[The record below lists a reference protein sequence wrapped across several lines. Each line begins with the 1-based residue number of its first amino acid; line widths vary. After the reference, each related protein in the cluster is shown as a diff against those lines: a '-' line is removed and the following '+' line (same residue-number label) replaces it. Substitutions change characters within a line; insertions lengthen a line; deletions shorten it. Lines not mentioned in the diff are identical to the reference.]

1 MIRTLNLVQ
10 GADGRRGDGS
20 RSDPRAVP
28 VKIPQEPSRS
38 LSTTVDHCRMTV
50 VVGTQK
56 KQLSTTGPP
65 DPWSAQWP
73 AMIDQLS
80 TMVD

>member
-50 VVGTQK
+50 VVDTQTK
-56 KQLSTTGPP
+56 TIV
-65 DPWSAQWP
+65 DHWSARP
-73 AMIDQLS
+73 
-80 TMVD
+80 MVRPMASHD